1 MSDSQEPRALAG
13 APDPRAADKAAAW
26 WLARWI
32 GLPLVVV
39 IGIYQAEPLIRG
51 VGKPEFVPV
60 VTQQEV
66 QGYPFDANSQG
77 PSLAP
82 PDIPPL
88 EPLPY
93 PALPGD
99 AVATAPP
106 VTPADI
112 VARPIAQPK
121 PVYPRRALEREKE
134 GVVRVRL
141 TIAPDGT
148 VSEAVVVASEP
159 AGLFDAAALDA
170 VRRWRYQPPGRPLVT
185 EAVIEFKL
193 D

>member
-1 MSDSQEPRALAG
+1 MTDSHEPSGLAG
-13 APDPRAADKAAAW
+13 APDPRAADKAALW

-32 GLPLVVV
+32 GLPLVAI

-51 VGKPEFVPV
+51 FGSAEFVPV

-66 QGYPFDANSQG
+66 QAYPFDANAKG

-82 PDIPPL
+82 PDIPRL

-93 PALPGD
+93 PSL
-99 AVATAPP
+99 P
-106 VTPADI
+106 VTPAPTPVATPAEI
-112 VARPIAQPK
+112 VARPIEQPK
-121 PVYPRRALEREKE
+121 PRYPFRAMQRETE

-148 VSEAVVVASEP
+148 VSEAVVVAAQP
-159 AGLFDAAALDA
+159 PGLFDAAALEA

>member
-1 MSDSQEPRALAG
+1 MTDSHEPSALAG
-13 APDPRAADKAAAW
+13 GPDPRAADKAALW

-32 GLPLVVV
+32 GLPLVIV

-51 VGKPEFVPV
+51 FGTPEFVPV

-66 QGYPFDANSQG
+66 QGYPFDPNAQG

-82 PDIPPL
+82 PDIPRL

-93 PALPGD
+93 PALPGV
-99 AVATAPP
+99 AATAPP
-106 VTPADI
+106 ATPADI
-112 VARPIAQPK
+112 VARPIAQPR

-134 GVVRVRL
+134 GLVRVRL

>member
-1 MSDSQEPRALAG
+1 MSDSHEPSALAP
-13 APDPRAADKAAAW
+13 AVDPRAADKAALW

-32 GLPLVVV
+32 GLPLLVV
-39 IGIYQAEPLIRG
+39 IGVYQAEPLIRG
-51 VGKPEFVPV
+51 FGAPEFVPV

-66 QGYPFDANSQG
+66 QGYPFDANGQG

-88 EPLPY
+88 APLPY
-93 PALPGD
+93 PALPGE
-99 AVATAPP
+99 AAAPP
-106 VTPADI
+106 PATPADI

-148 VSEAVVVASEP
+148 VSEAVVVAAEP
-159 AGLFDAAALDA
+159 AGMFDAAALDA

>member
-1 MSDSQEPRALAG
+1 MSDSHEPSALAPAG
-13 APDPRAADKAAAW
+13 DPRAADKAALW

-32 GLPLVVV
+32 GLPLLVV

-51 VGKPEFVPV
+51 WEDPEFVPV
-60 VTQQEV
+60 VTQQQV
-66 QGYPFDANSQG
+66 QAYPFDENTKG

-88 EPLPY
+88 APLPF

-99 AVATAPP
+99 PAARPAT
-106 VTPADI
+106 TPAEI
-112 VARPIAQPK
+112 VAQPLEQ
-121 PVYPRRALEREKE
+121 PQPRYPRRALEREKE

-141 TIAPDGT
+141 TIGPDGT
-148 VSEAVVVASEP
+148 VSEAVVVASQP
-159 AGLFDAAALDA
+159 AGLFDDAALEA
-170 VRRWRYQPPGRPLVT
+170 VRRWRYQAPGRALVT